1 MNRRTLIA
9 SAALLLPRSAYAAK
23 PWSREV
29 LEGGFDGA
37 VHHLGIQILLG
48 KGWKTYWR
56 VPGDGGI
63 PPQIAVT
70 GTNIKDFAFD
80 CPLPQ
85 RFEDAAGQT
94 IGYKDEVVFP
104 VRVTPLEPDQPV
116 RADIKAFAGV
126 CEVVCIPADISASV
140 RLSPVRT
147 SQKDVAT
154 LQAWEARVPRRSG
167 GVPVTSLKADGESVI
182 AAISKPVADIFVE
195 FLDGKAGFALPPS
208 FGEGTAQIKVKGAQT
223 LSGREVRLTSVVG
236 GTGLEQVL
244 TIA

>member
-9 SAALLLPRSAYAAK
+9 GAALLLPRNVYAGQ

-29 LEGGFDGA
+29 LEGGFDGT
-37 VHHLGIQILLG
+37 VHHVGLQILLG

-63 PPQIAVT
+63 PPQIAVS

-80 CPLPQ
+80 CPLPE
-85 RFEDAAGQT
+85 RFEDASGQT

-104 VRVTPLEPDQPV
+104 IRVTPLEPDQPI
-116 RADIKAFAGV
+116 RADIKAFVGI
-126 CEVVCIPADISASV
+126 CEIVCIPADVSASV

-147 SQKDVAT
+147 SQKDVAN
-154 LQAWEARVPRRSG
+154 LRAWEARVPRSSG
-167 GVPVTSLKADGESVI
+167 GVPVTSLKAEGENLMAEI
-182 AAISKPVADIFVE
+182 AKPVTDIFVE
-195 FLDGKAGFALPPS
+195 FLDGKGGYALPPS
-208 FGEGTAQIKVKGAQT
+208 IAAATAQIQVKGAE
-223 LSGREVRLTSVVG
+223 LLVGRQVRLTSVMG
-236 GTGLEQVL
+236 GAGLEQVL